1 MQPVKPLAKP
11 VPQRQRQRVR
21 RVVTVVAW
29 PAAAVAL
36 ALALSGCA
44 PASITAEG
52 DQIRH
57 LYNLFMTIAAVVF
70 GLVASLVLWS
80 AVRYR
85 RRDDQLPKQT
95 EGNNKLEL
103 AWTVVPFLLVIFL
116 FVMTLRTQNRVLS
129 DPPGGV
135 TIDVTAFQWSWQFD
149 YEDTGRQVVG
159 GPGRIP
165 ELLVPAG
172 VPVHI
177 KLRSSDVVHS
187 FYVPRT
193 LFKRQA
199 IPGTV
204 NEFDLRFTQTG
215 IYPGECTQF
224 CGVAHSD
231 MLFTVHVVSQSAF
244 QQFLSTGQ
252 AGSSG
257 SSGT

>member
-1 MQPVKPLAKP
+1 VHTVKPVVK
-11 VPQRQRQRVR
+11 RVR
-21 RVVTVVAW
+21 SSARLGLAARL
-29 PAAAVAL
+29 AAAVAL
-36 ALALSGCA
+36 GLLLAGCA
-44 PASITAEG
+44 PDSITAEG
-52 DQIRH
+52 ARIH
-57 LYNLFMTIAAVVF
+57 SLYNLFLWTAAVVF
-70 GLVASLVLWS
+70 GLVTSLVLWS
-80 AVRYR
+80 VLRYR
-85 RRDDQLPKQT
+85 RRDDQLPKQI
-95 EGNNKLEL
+95 EGHNGLEL
-103 AWTVVPFLLVIFL
+103 AWTIVPFLLVIFL
-116 FVMTLRTQNRVLS
+116 FVMTIRTQNKVLS
-129 DPPGGV
+129 DPPGAV

-149 YEDTGRQVVG
+149 YEDSGRQVVG

-177 KLRSSDVVHS
+177 KLRSADVVHA

-231 MLFTVHVVSQSAF
+231 MLFTVHVVSQASF
-244 QQFLSTGQ
+244 QQFLSTGR

>member
-1 MQPVKPLAKP
+1 MRPVRPPTKVL
-11 VPQRQRQRVR
+11 R
-21 RVVTVVAW
+21 
-29 PAAAVAL
+29 PAALVLLAL
-36 ALALSGCA
+36 ALAGCA
-44 PASITAEG
+44 PASVTSEG
-52 DQIRH
+52 DQIHH
-57 LYNLFMTIAAVVF
+57 LYDLFMGIAAVVF
-70 GLVASLVLWS
+70 GLVTSLVLWS
-80 AVRYR
+80 LLRYR

-95 EGNNKLEL
+95 AGNTKLEL
-103 AWTVVPFLLVIFL
+103 TWTVVPFLLVIFL

-129 DPPGGV
+129 DPPGGP

-149 YEDTGRQVVG
+149 YEDTGQQIVG

-165 ELLVPAG
+165 EMLVPVG

-177 KLRSSDVVHS
+177 KLRSADVVHS

-204 NEFDLRFTQTG
+204 TEFDLTFTQTG
-215 IYPGECTQF
+215 VYQGQCYQF

-231 MLFTVHVVSQSAF
+231 MLFTVRVVSQSAF